1 MIPTQKKGK
10 VLPWRGR
17 SNLTNLDKDVKRPI
31 DQWQAKNNA
40 SMTFNVGMGYKK
52 IQSIEST
59 DT

>member
-31 DQWQAKNNA
+31 DQWQKQRIHGLQLGHGLQKDPE
-40 SMTFNVGMGYKK
+40 FF
-52 IQSIEST
+52 EST